1 MNSDDYGLVEV
12 LNCAELALILI
23 STTLCFLKLLFN

>member
-23 STTLCFLKLLFN
+23 SIALLFEVVV

>member
-23 STTLCFLKLLFN
+23 IIALLFEVVV